1 VKKKKSGGGGANWMD
16 TYGDM
21 VTLLLCF
28 FVLLYS
34 MSTISTEN
42 WKALVMSF
50 NPDAEEALKDIPDS
64 DGGFSSDPNDDSG
77 DGVNEMMGTTQEE
90 IDEDIEE
97 LYQALQAMAA
107 QQGAEDSISVTKD
120 GGKVYVTFNDTTFF
134 NGNSY
139 QLRDEALPV
148 LDTLSAILSNASE
161 SIDEVRIQ
169 GHTAQA
175 RADQPN
181 RVMEDRFISSNRA
194 TNVLCYV
201 QEHSVLNPG
210 KLVSEGM
217 GQWRP
222 VDTNDTAEGQAHN
235 RRVEVIISGRNLE
248 EEGLTGTVEQYI
260 TQPEAAQPDTTQ
272 STTE

>member
-1 VKKKKSGGGGANWMD
+1 MD

-34 MSTISTEN
+34 MSTISEEN
-42 WKALVMSF
+42 WKDLVMSF
-50 NPDAEEALKDIPDS
+50 NPDAEETLKEVPEHDP
-64 DGGFSSDPNDDSG
+64 GGFSSDPNDDSG
-77 DGVNEMMGTTQEE
+77 DGVNEMLGTTQEE
-90 IDEDIEE
+90 IDADIED

-139 QLRDEALPV
+139 ELREEAFPV
-148 LDTLSAILSNASE
+148 LDTLSQILSNASE

-175 RADQPN
+175 RRDQPN
-181 RVMEDRFISSNRA
+181 RVVEDRTISSNRA

-201 QEHSVLNPG
+201 QQHSIINPG

-222 VDTNDTAEGQAHN
+222 RYTNDTPEGQAGN

-248 EEGLTGTVEQYI
+248 EEGLAGTVEQYT
-260 TQPEAAQPDTTQ
+260 TQPEADKP
-272 STTE
+272 TTE

>member
-1 VKKKKSGGGGANWMD
+1 MD

-34 MSTISTEN
+34 MSTISEEN

-50 NPDAEEALKDIPDS
+50 NPDAEEALKDVEDS

-77 DGVNEMMGTTQEE
+77 DGATQLGFTQQD
-90 IDEDIEE
+90 IDEDIED
-97 LYQALQAMAA
+97 LYEALQAMAA
-107 QQGAEDSISVTKD
+107 QQGSDDSISVMKD

-139 QLRDEALPV
+139 QLREEAYPV
-148 LDTLSAILSNASE
+148 LDSLSQILSNASE

-175 RADQPN
+175 RRDQPN
-181 RVMEDRFISSNRA
+181 KVMEDRFISSNRA

-201 QEHSVLNPG
+201 QQHSILNPG

-235 RRVEVIISGRNLE
+235 RRVEVIISGRDLE
-248 EEGLTGTVEQYI
+248 QEKLAGTVEHYT
-260 TQPEAAQPDTTQ
+260 TQPEAAAPDATQ

>member
-1 VKKKKSGGGGANWMD
+1 MD

-34 MSTISTEN
+34 MSTISEEN

-50 NPDAEEALKDIPDS
+50 NPDAQSLETKTEEI
-64 DGGFSSDPNDDSG
+64 GGPSSDPMDDAG
-77 DGVNEMMGTTQEE
+77 DNADAPLMGLSQED

>member
-1 VKKKKSGGGGANWMD
+1 MD

-34 MSTISTEN
+34 MSTISEEN

-50 NPDAEEALKDIPDS
+50 NPDADQNIHDVPEDS
-64 DGGFSSDPNDDSG
+64 GGPSSDPMDDSG
-77 DGVNEMMGTTQEE
+77 DNADAPLMGLSQED
-90 IDEDIEE
+90 IDEDIED
-97 LYQALQAMAA
+97 LYEALKAMAA
-107 QQGAEDSISVTKD
+107 QQSSDDSISVMKD

-139 QLRDEALPV
+139 QLREEAYPV
-148 LDTLSAILSNASE
+148 LDSLSQILSNASE

-175 RADQPN
+175 RRDQPN
-181 RVMEDRFISSNRA
+181 KVMEDRFISSNRA

-201 QEHSVLNPG
+201 QQHSTLNPG
-210 KLVSEGM
+210 KLVSED
-217 GQWRP
+217 RKS
-222 VDTNDTAEGQAHN
+222 V
-235 RRVEVIISGRNLE
+235 V
-248 EEGLTGTVEQYI
+248 
-260 TQPEAAQPDTTQ
+260 
-272 STTE
+272 

>member
-1 VKKKKSGGGGANWMD
+1 MD

-34 MSTISTEN
+34 MSTISEEN

-50 NPDAEEALKDIPDS
+50 NPDAEETIKEVPEHDP
-64 DGGFSSDPNDDSG
+64 GGFSSDPNDDSG
-77 DGVNEMMGTTQEE
+77 DGVNEMLGTTQEE

-97 LYQALQAMAA
+97 LYQALITMAA
-107 QQGAEDSISVTKD
+107 QQGAEDSISVNKD
-120 GGKVYVTFNDTTFF
+120 GGKVYVTFKDTTFF

-139 QLRDEALPV
+139 DLRDEALPV
-148 LDTLSAILSNASE
+148 LDTLSQILSGASE

-175 RADQPN
+175 RANEPN
-181 RVMEDRFISSNRA
+181 KVVEDRFISSNRA

-201 QEHSVLNPG
+201 QQHTTLNPG

-222 VDTNDTAEGQAHN
+222 VESNDTAEGKSKN

-248 EEGLTGTVEQYI
+248 EEKLSGTTRYYTTTATQTNTTEPNP
-260 TQPEAAQPDTTQ
+260 TQPAE
-272 STTE
+272 

>member
-1 VKKKKSGGGGANWMD
+1 MD

-34 MSTISTEN
+34 MSTISEEN

-50 NPDAEEALKDIPDS
+50 NPDADETIRETPD
-64 DGGFSSDPNDDSG
+64 DGGPTSDPLDDLG
-77 DGVNEMMGTTQEE
+77 DSADSMGFTQSD

-139 QLRDEALPV
+139 ELREEAYPV
-148 LDTLSAILSNASE
+148 LDTLSQILSDASE
-161 SIDEVRIQ
+161 AIDEVRIQ

-175 RADQPN
+175 RRDQPN
-181 RVMEDRFISSNRA
+181 RVVEDRTISSNRA

-201 QEHSVLNPG
+201 QQHSIINPG

-222 VDTNDTAEGQAHN
+222 RYTNDTPEGQAGN

-248 EEGLTGTVEQYI
+248 EEGLAGTVEQYT
-260 TQPEAAQPDTTQ
+260 TQPEADKP
-272 STTE
+272 TTE

>member
-1 VKKKKSGGGGANWMD
+1 MD

-34 MSTISTEN
+34 MSTISEEN
-42 WKALVMSF
+42 WKAIVMSF
-50 NPDAEEALKDIPDS
+50 NPDAQSLETKTEEM
-64 DGGFSSDPNDDSG
+64 GGPSSDPMDDSG
-77 DGVNEMMGTTQEE
+77 DNASAPLTGMSQEN
-90 IDEDIEE
+90 IDEKIDN

-139 QLRDEALPV
+139 ELREEAYPV
-148 LDTLSAILSNASE
+148 LDTLSQILSDASE
-161 SIDEVRIQ
+161 AIDEVRIQ

-175 RADQPN
+175 RRDQPN
-181 RVMEDRFISSNRA
+181 RVVEDRTISSNRA

-201 QEHSVLNPG
+201 QQHSIINPG

-222 VDTNDTAEGQAHN
+222 RYTNDTPEGQARN

-248 EEGLTGTVEQYI
+248 EEGLAGTVEQYT
-260 TQPEAAQPDTTQ
+260 TQPEADKP
-272 STTE
+272 TTE

>member
-1 VKKKKSGGGGANWMD
+1 MKKKKSGGGGANWMD

-34 MSTISTEN
+34 MSTISEEN

-50 NPDAEEALKDIPDS
+50 NPNADETIRETPDE
-64 DGGFSSDPNDDSG
+64 GGPSSDPLDDFG
-77 DGVNEMMGTTQEE
+77 DSADSMGFTQED

>member
-1 VKKKKSGGGGANWMD
+1 MD

-34 MSTISTEN
+34 MSTISEEN

-50 NPDAEEALKDIPDS
+50 NPDADQNIHDVPEDS
-64 DGGFSSDPNDDSG
+64 GGPSSDPMDDSG
-77 DGVNEMMGTTQEE
+77 DNADAPLMGLSQED
-90 IDEDIEE
+90 IDEDIED
-97 LYQALQAMAA
+97 LYEALKAMAA
-107 QQGAEDSISVTKD
+107 QQSSDDSISVMKD

-139 QLRDEALPV
+139 QLREEAYPV
-148 LDTLSAILSNASE
+148 LDSLSQILSNASE

-175 RADQPN
+175 RRDQPN
-181 RVMEDRFISSNRA
+181 KVMEDRFISSNRA

-201 QEHSVLNPG
+201 QQHSTLNPG

-235 RRVEVIISGRNLE
+235 RRVEVIISGRDLE
-248 EEGLTGTVEQYI
+248 QEKLAGTVEQYT
-260 TQPEAAQPDTTQ
+260 TQPEAAAPDATQ

>member
-1 VKKKKSGGGGANWMD
+1 MD

-34 MSTISTEN
+34 MSTISEEN
-42 WKALVMSF
+42 WKKLVMSF
-50 NPDAEEALKDIPDS
+50 NPDAEETIKEVPDP
-64 DGGFSSDPNDDSG
+64 GGPFSDPMDDQG
-77 DGVNEMMGTTQEE
+77 DGVNPGGITQEDIDVE
-90 IDEDIEE
+90 IED

-107 QQGAEDSISVTKD
+107 QQGAEDSISVNKD
-120 GGKVYVTFNDTTFF
+120 GGKVYVTFKDTTFF

-139 QLRDEALPV
+139 DLRDEALPV
-148 LDTLSAILSNASE
+148 LDTLSELLSGASE

-175 RADQPN
+175 RANEPN
-181 RVMEDRFISSNRA
+181 KVVEDRFISSNRA

-201 QEHSVLNPG
+201 QQHTTLNPG

-222 VDTNDTAEGQAHN
+222 VESNDTAEGKSKN

-248 EEGLTGTVEQYI
+248 EEKLSGTTRYYTTTATQTNTTEPNP
-260 TQPEAAQPDTTQ
+260 TQPAE
-272 STTE
+272 

>member
-1 VKKKKSGGGGANWMD
+1 MD

-34 MSTISTEN
+34 MSTISEEN

-50 NPDAEEALKDIPDS
+50 NPDADETIRETPDE
-64 DGGFSSDPNDDSG
+64 GGPSSDPLDDFG
-77 DGVNEMMGTTQEE
+77 DSADSMGFTQED